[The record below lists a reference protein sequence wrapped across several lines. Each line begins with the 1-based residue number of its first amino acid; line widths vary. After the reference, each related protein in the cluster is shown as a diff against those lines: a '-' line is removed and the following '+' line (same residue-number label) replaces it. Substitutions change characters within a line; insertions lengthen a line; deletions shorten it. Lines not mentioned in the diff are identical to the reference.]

1 MHRHA
6 FSTSPDL
13 SIFRAAGA
21 RDRVVFAIGAL
32 TAALVL
38 AWLAL
43 ASPPRTREVVVHLAQ
58 GATATLK
65 EGAALA
71 TVQIDRAVSGSHA
84 LRALFADLG
93 YGLDEVRDGA
103 PVPRVIIN
111 RMPTDIDEIDS
122 LEARK
127 RLFVETLLPL
137 VLEANQ
143 TILKDRA
150 RLEELYEKDAAGK
163 EFTRR
168 ERDWLARLADR
179 YEMNDVDLAE
189 LRRRVDT
196 VPPSLAIAQA
206 ALESGWGTSRLAQV
220 GHSLFGQKVQRPES
234 GAPARVGYVPIKSE
248 GDDLVMRTFDDLS
261 STVKAYVQN
270 LNTHA
275 AYREFR
281 AQRAVL
287 RARGTPLDG
296 WQLAGAIKRYSERG
310 RDYIKDV
317 RGLIKAN
324 DLSALDDA
332 RLSDEG
338 HRIPLRAI

>member
-1 MHRHA
+1 MDRHA
-6 FSTSPDL
+6 YSTSPDL
-13 SIFRAAGA
+13 SVFRAAGA

-32 TAALVL
+32 TAVLVL

-43 ASPPRTREVVVHLAQ
+43 AGPPRTREVVVNLAQ

-71 TVQIDRAVSGSHA
+71 TVQIDRAVGGSHA
-84 LRALFADLG
+84 LRTLFAELG
-93 YGLDEVRDGA
+93 YGLDEVREGA
-103 PVPRVIIN
+103 PVPRVILN
-111 RMPTDIDEIDS
+111 RMPADIHEIDS
-122 LEARK
+122 PEARK
-127 RLFVETLLPL
+127 HLFVKAILPI

-143 TILKDRA
+143 AILKDRA
-150 RLEELYEKDAAGK
+150 RLDELYEKDAAGK
-163 EFTRR
+163 EFTQR
-168 ERDWLARLADR
+168 ERDWLLRLADR
-179 YEMNDVDLAE
+179 YELDEANLVE

-206 ALESGWGTSRLAQV
+206 ALESGWGTSRLAQA
-220 GHSLFGQKVQRPES
+220 GHSLFGQKVQRPEP
-234 GAPARVGYVPIKSE
+234 GALARVGFVSIKSD

-261 STVKAYVQN
+261 STVTAYVQN

-287 RARGTPLDG
+287 RAHGKPLDG

-324 DLSALDDA
+324 DLGALDDA
-332 RLSDEG
+332 RLSERG
-338 HRIPLRAI
+338 HRMPLRAI